1 MEMKT
6 SIIRIGNSQGIRIPK
21 LLLEQSR
28 LEKEVALEVSDKQI
42 TIRSAGRPRHGWG
55 EKFKLIAQNKDDKLI
70 DSVAHIKNQWE
81 KDEWEW

>member
-28 LEKEVALEVSDKQI
+28 LEKEVELEVSDKQI
-42 TIRSAGRPRHGWG
+42 TIRSAGRPRHGW
-55 EKFKLIAQNKDDKLI
+55 EDKFKIMTQNKDDKLI
-70 DSVAHIKNQWE
+70 DSVAHIQNRWE

>member
-28 LEKEVALEVSDKQI
+28 LEKEVELEVSDKQI
-42 TIRSAGRPRHGWG
+42 TIRSAGRPRQGWG
-55 EKFKLIAQNKDDKLI
+55 DKFKLMAQNKDDKLI
-70 DSVAHIKNQWE
+70 DSSAHVQNRWE

>member
-1 MEMKT
+1 MKT

-28 LEKEVALEVSDKQI
+28 LEKEVELEVSDKQI
-42 TIRSAGRPRHGWG
+42 TIRSAGRPRHGWSD
-55 EKFKLIAQNKDDKLI
+55 KFKLMAQNKDDKLI
-70 DSVAHIKNQWE
+70 DSSAHIQNRWE